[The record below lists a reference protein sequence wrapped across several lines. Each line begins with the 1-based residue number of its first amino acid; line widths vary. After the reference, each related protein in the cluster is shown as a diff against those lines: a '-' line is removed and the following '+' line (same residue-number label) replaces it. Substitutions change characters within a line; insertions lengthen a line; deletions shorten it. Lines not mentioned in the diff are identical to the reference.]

1 MARHGIVTP
10 EAGQAGADLGAGA
23 WARAASVAAD
33 LGLLCG
39 SVPHNPAES
48 KHDFSTMKRRL
59 LINQPVDAGDAGHI
73 LLAAHALGEEP
84 VPDLPGEH
92 GRVLLLVLADGVHHR
107 RCGHLGLAASDYT
120 SLVVTSLVISAE
132 SVSFYLINIL
142 KRKFSVLSSCCWNLE
157 QILDLYIFFK

>member
-1 MARHGIVTP
+1 MTSERGRGVARHGIVTP

-73 LLAAHALGEEP
+73 LLAADALGEEP

-92 GRVLLLVLADGVHHR
+92 GRVILLVPRDGVHDAR
-107 RCGHLGLAASDYT
+107 RRHLRLRAADHARLEVACLVKPAREKET
-120 SLVVTSLVISAE
+120 RLRIFTLNVAFSLVYPIS
-132 SVSFYLINIL
+132 STL
-142 KRKFSVLSSCCWNLE
+142 
-157 QILDLYIFFK
+157 